1 MQTGKGEIIV
11 VSAPSGAGKTSIVKQ
26 ILKQYPQIVFSV
38 SATTRPKRAVETDG
52 IEYYFITE
60 KEFIEKIES
69 DEFVEWEKFYD
80 YYYWTFKKSVDNCI
94 NEKKTILLE
103 LDVKGSLSLKKIYPA
118 AHLIYIMPPSYQEL
132 IKRLKDRQTESSMDF
147 KKRVERAKMELMLK
161 DQFDYI
167 IENKYLEK
175 AINETSSLIK
185 KIIKQEKWIMKI
197 QPIDLRSIDERAANI
212 YEAIIVSAKRARQIN
227 DENKIEFNALLS
239 TIPTVASEDENEDI
253 ENPAQLKIALDMEA
267 REKPQIQSIK
277 ELLDG
282 EIEYNYK
289 D

>member
-80 YYYWTFKKSVDNCI
+80 YYYGTFKKSVDNCI

-185 KIIKQEKWIMKI
+185 KIIKQEK
-197 QPIDLRSIDERAANI
+197 
-212 YEAIIVSAKRARQIN
+212 
-227 DENKIEFNALLS
+227 
-239 TIPTVASEDENEDI
+239 
-253 ENPAQLKIALDMEA
+253 
-267 REKPQIQSIK
+267 
-277 ELLDG
+277 
-282 EIEYNYK
+282 
-289 D
+289 